1 MAHTIQPRRQGRWV
15 TCGTVVDGEVCGL
28 MVQHVRH
35 KVRRSFW
42 RHHQWHGGGQS
53 PPGQSE
59 PQAGRG
65 QLLSSRRGLQR
76 PLQHV
81 RLQVAAT

>member
-15 TCGTVVDGEVCGL
+15 TCATVVDGEVCGL

-42 RHHQWHGGGQS
+42 RHTSGAALANLSRANRDRQLDAGGY
-53 PPGQSE
+53 
-59 PQAGRG
+59 
-65 QLLSSRRGLQR
+65 
-76 PLQHV
+76 
-81 RLQVAAT
+81 